1 MWFTQQALGHSHYI
15 IWSTSSDK
23 GILYLVGGKKNKNKN
38 WDFVSGR
45 RKKFKK
51 SWKVTFSI
59 ENQQISYK
67 FL

>member
-1 MWFTQQALGHSHYI
+1 MVYT
-15 IWSTSSDK
+15 T
-23 GILYLVGGKKNKNKN
+23 GIRPLSLYYLVDELRQRHFVPRRRKKNKNKN

-45 RKKFKK
+45 RKKLKK